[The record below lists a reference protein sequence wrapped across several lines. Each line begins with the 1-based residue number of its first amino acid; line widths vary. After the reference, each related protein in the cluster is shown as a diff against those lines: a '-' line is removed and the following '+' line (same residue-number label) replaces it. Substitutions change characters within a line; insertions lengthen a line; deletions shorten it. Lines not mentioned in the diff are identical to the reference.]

1 MCISQFWYCTD
12 GAKGPPLSR
21 RRFIQSFLKM
31 SDKILQEIR
40 NADGEKAKLFLKA
53 LIQRYAELY
62 PDWEVSTF
70 SVRKTEDRNSQID
83 EMIRFLQSIKV

>member
-1 MCISQFWYCTD
+1 
-12 GAKGPPLSR
+12 
-21 RRFIQSFLKM
+21 M

-40 NADGEKAKLFLKA
+40 NADGENAELFLKA
-53 LIQRYAELY
+53 LIQRYTELY

-70 SVRKTEDRNSQID
+70 SVMKTEDRNSQID